1 MNNNYLDKLLQDVSL
16 GKISIKDAKKALE
29 GIELEK
35 EQFQRAVEHGVF
47 TKAEPGTV
55 VKATISPSGGSALVT
70 LIFIWGLF
78 WVTYWTGSMVYGL
91 LNGWDQQQ
99 LSYHL
104 FISLTTIII
113 IGIVY
118 QKWVL
123 PDLIVVKHERNKF
136 IPEHSNRKKEK
147 DWYEYKM

>member
-1 MNNNYLDKLLQDVSL
+1 MPGNYLEKLLHEVSL

-29 GIELEK
+29 GIDLDK
-35 EQFQRAVEHGVF
+35 EQFQKAVEHGVF
-47 TKAEPGTV
+47 TEAEPGTV
-55 VKATISPSGGSALVT
+55 VKATISPSGGGALVT
-70 LIFIWGLF
+70 LIFVWGLF
-78 WVTYWTGSMVYGL
+78 WVTYWSGTMVYGL
-91 LNGWDQQQ
+91 MNGWDQQQ

-136 IPEHSNRKKEK
+136 VPEHSTRKKEK
-147 DWYEYKM
+147 DWHEYKV